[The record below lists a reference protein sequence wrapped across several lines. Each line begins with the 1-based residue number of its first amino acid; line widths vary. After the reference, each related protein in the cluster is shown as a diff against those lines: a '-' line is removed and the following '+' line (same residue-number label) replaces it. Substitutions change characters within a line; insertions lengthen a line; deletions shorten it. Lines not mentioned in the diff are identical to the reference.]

1 MKNKENPPT
10 SQNIPKHKIA
20 GVLINLYANPE
31 QKIIHLKVFTT
42 RYILWSLQSLWSLNG
57 LRSISCLKSLQ
68 VLVALVALLG
78 PAVLA
83 EPVIVVQPLK
93 PTVPAELAE
102 PEPLPD
108 QECSVE
114 PIFKKAVPQA
124 L

>member
-1 MKNKENPPT
+1 M
-10 SQNIPKHKIA
+10 
-20 GVLINLYANPE
+20 
-31 QKIIHLKVFTT
+31 
-42 RYILWSLQSLWSLNG
+42 
-57 LRSISCLKSLQ
+57 
-68 VLVALVALLG
+68 ALVALLG

-102 PEPLPD
+102 PELLPD